1 MSKSQSDKPAP
12 LPESWEEAADASS
25 SSSSRSPSPP
35 QTPISDSIPRAPP
48 PTPTTPYELPSHDI
62 PALSG
67 GQPRQVGVRVRDA
80 RTSLGHRPAK
90 QVAVAGRI
98 IAGALGVKA
107 PPRSEEARAY
117 ERAAKAKEKKR
128 LERERDLKR
137 LQAEEAEKA
146 KKEVWDG

>member
-1 MSKSQSDKPAP
+1 MSKSKSNTRAP
-12 LPESWEEAADASS
+12 LPESWEEAANSS
-25 SSSSRSPSPP
+25 SSSSSPSPSPP
-35 QTPISDSIPRAPP
+35 QTPVSASAPRAPR
-48 PTPTTPYELPSHDI
+48 PTHTTPYEFPSQDI
-62 PALSG
+62 PGLSG
-67 GQPRQVGVRVRDA
+67 GQPHTDGVRSSGGG
-80 RTSLGHRPAK
+80 TPLGRRPAK

-117 ERAAKAKEKKR
+117 DRAARAKEKKR
-128 LERERDLKR
+128 LERERELKR